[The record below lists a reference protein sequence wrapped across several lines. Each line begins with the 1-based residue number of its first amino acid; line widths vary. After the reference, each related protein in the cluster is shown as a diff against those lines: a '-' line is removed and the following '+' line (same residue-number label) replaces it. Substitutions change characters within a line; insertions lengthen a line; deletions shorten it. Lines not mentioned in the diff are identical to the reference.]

1 MHVYTDDA
9 QKAIILT
16 GCGHHCS
23 SQRATEINVYL
34 LEVPDLTR
42 HVNVH

>member
-9 QKAIILT
+9 QKAIVVT
-16 GCGHHCS
+16 GRDYHSS
-23 SQRATEINVYL
+23 SQRAKETNVYL